1 MNMIVMHSLIHVNIQ
16 KKKISHLKEKQVKE
30 KEAIYLPK
38 AQEGKKETI
47 FTREQEETEEII
59 HIREA
64 REE

>member
-1 MNMIVMHSLIHVNIQ
+1 MNMIVMHSLIHVSFQ
-16 KKKISHLKEKQVKE
+16 KKKISHLKEKQVEE
-30 KEAIYLPK
+30 KEVIYLPK
-38 AQEGKKETI
+38 VQEAKEEII

>member
-16 KKKISHLKEKQVKE
+16 KKKRSHLKVKQVEE
-30 KEAIYLPK
+30 KEVIYLPK
-38 AQEGKKETI
+38 AQEGKEEII